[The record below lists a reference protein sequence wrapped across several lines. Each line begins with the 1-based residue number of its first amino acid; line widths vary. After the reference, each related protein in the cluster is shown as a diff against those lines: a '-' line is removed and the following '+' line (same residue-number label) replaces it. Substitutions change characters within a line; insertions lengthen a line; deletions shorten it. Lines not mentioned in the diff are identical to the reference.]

1 MIRRTPR
8 ATRTDT
14 HCPYTPRFR
23 SEPLHAGAAGY
34 QAVLLLSFR
43 AGAGGGDDMAAM
55 MAGDAVGQR
64 MLDHPGAAIGALE
77 TIAAMAAQRQRRIAP
92 AVEEEQ
98 ALLASLH
105 GLVDVDRK
113 RTRLNSSH

>member
-1 MIRRTPR
+1 MQFYYHNGIICIYGCFYSMMRRPPSS
-8 ATRTDT
+8 TRHDT
-14 HCPYTPRFR
+14 LLPYTTLFR
-23 SEPLHAGAAGY
+23 S
-34 QAVLLLSFR
+34 
-43 AGAGGGDDMAAM
+43 
-55 MAGDAVGQR
+55 VGQP

-98 ALLASLH
+98 ALHASLH